1 MDHGLGVSF
10 WVGVEAV
17 GHGKA
22 FRLWTSGFRVGGLV
36 FRVSELLEP
45 FKVRESRAST
55 RTHTRAH

>member
-1 MDHGLGVSF
+1 MVKGLGL
-10 WVGVEAV
+10 EAV

-45 FKVRESRAST
+45 VHELISCLD
-55 RTHTRAH
+55 TRAHARAHMNSLMP